1 MSEGWIKI
9 QRSLTGKGWAN
20 RPEYVALWVHLLLM
34 ANHKNSEYFWN
45 GKTIILKAGQLIT
58 GRKILSEVSGISQ
71 TTVERILK
79 TFENEQQIGQQK
91 TSTSRLIS
99 ILNWDKYQ
107 KVGQHSGQ
115 RADNGW
121 TTDGQRMD
129 TKEEC
134 NNDKNDKND
143 KKGVFTPPTPD
154 QVQEYFF
161 EIGVNGQEFEKFHD
175 HYQANGWKIAGKT
188 KMKDWKAACRNW
200 KRNIEKFKNDTN
212 GKQPKSARSEM
223 DKLRDWYE
231 SVNAPTT
238 GSGGE

>member
-1 MSEGWIKI
+1 MEGWIKI
-9 QRSLTGKGWAN
+9 QRSLAGKGWAN
-20 RPEYVALWVHLLLM
+20 KPEYVALWVHLLLM

-58 GRKILSEVSGISQ
+58 GRKILSKKTGIEQSK
-71 TTVERILK
+71 VERILK
-79 TFENEQQIGQQK
+79 TFENEQQIEQRK

-99 ILNWDKYQ
+99 IRNWNKYQ
-107 KVGQHSGQ
+107 KSEQ
-115 RADNGW
+115 RSEQQVNNDC
-121 TTDGQRMD
+121 TTGEQPVN

-134 NNDKNDKND
+134 NNDNNDKND
-143 KKGVFTPPTPD
+143 KKSVFIPPTPD

-161 EIGVNGQEFEKFHD
+161 EIGVNGQEFEKFYD
-175 HYQANGWKIAGKT
+175 HYTANGWKIAGKT

-200 KRNIEKFKNDTN
+200 KRNISKFKNDNN